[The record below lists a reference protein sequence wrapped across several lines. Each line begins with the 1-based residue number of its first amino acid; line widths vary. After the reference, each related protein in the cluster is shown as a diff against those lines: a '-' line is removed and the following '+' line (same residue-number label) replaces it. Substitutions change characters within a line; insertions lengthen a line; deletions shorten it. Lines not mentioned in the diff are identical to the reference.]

1 MKIACS
7 IGRVVL
13 TIHCFCFSLGITN
26 AADTNIIS
34 WRWLFSSHETNAPVM
49 GTNVIALAGSDYH
62 SVALLA
68 DRSVRAWGD
77 NNSNHGQTNVPATAT
92 NIVGIAAGNYNSLAI
107 DSESNV
113 LIWGRMADF
122 RNVFVPPQA
131 TNIVALG
138 VGRGALHSVALR
150 ADGTVVDWGWAATN
164 VPAEA
169 VNIVSVAA
177 GSYHSLALRSDG
189 RVVSWGI
196 HANPVPA
203 SATNIVAIA
212 AGDDTSVAVRAN
224 GSLLTWGS
232 ISTPP
237 ASISNVVE
245 VGCFQSG
252 GGISLNGRGI
262 ALGWGAP
269 ISIQATNIMTVGATS
284 WGALAV
290 KAAGPPIFPLPS
302 VRRTVAFGQTAYFRQ
317 RVVGALPMNYQWT
330 FYGTNLPNATNH
342 VLVVT
347 NVDLAKVG
355 PYALTASN
363 SLGAASSEEMM
374 LDFKPL
380 EVTVQPA
387 MQTIRS
393 GSNAT
398 FIAAV
403 VGQGPFSYQWKK
415 NGTTVDGATQSTLSL
430 TNISM
435 GDAGTYSV
443 EASNH
448 LGVIESAGAQLAV
461 VPLFVLVQPQ
471 SQIVRRWTATTLSV
485 SAGGLPP
492 LRYQWMLNG
501 VNIPNATN
509 SSFSIPSMQTANAGN
524 YVVAITNDYSGLIS
538 STAVVRMTAL
548 AVWGDSNCGLL
559 NVPASATNVIG
570 IAAGAY
576 DGMALRSDG
585 TVVVWGCNDAGQTNV
600 PPAATNVVSI
610 LGGYRR
616 SSALKADGSV
626 HGWGLNTSGENDIP
640 ASFTNGV
647 QITGIVS
654 HLLGLRAD
662 GTAIGWGYNPSG
674 LADVPEGLSNLV
686 GVAAGG
692 NYSAVLRADG
702 TVFAWGIVNPAT
714 TNVPPDLT
722 NAVAIAAGLDHML
735 ALRAD
740 STVTAWGSN
749 SHGQTNVPLGLTNVV
764 AISGGYHHSLA
775 LRADGTV
782 VVWGD
787 NSLGQTNLPSG
798 LTNVVGIAA
807 GWDFNIALIGDG
819 PPQVSGLPVNPFWSG
834 NTFTLSIESEN
845 NHVYRLEYKNSLRE
859 NEWIGLSLTAGT
871 GRTLTLTDSVATVS
885 QRFYRVRRW

>member
-1 MKIACS
+1 MKISCS
-7 IGRVVL
+7 IGLVGT
-13 TIHCFCFSLGITN
+13 TILSLCFSSCITN
-26 AADTNIIS
+26 AADTNIIG
-34 WRWLFSSHETNAPVM
+34 WRWLWSTHETNSPVM

-62 SVALLA
+62 TVALLA
-68 DRSVRAWGD
+68 DRSVRVWGD
-77 NNSNHGQTNVPATAT
+77 NTYGQTNVPAGAINT
-92 NIVGIAAGNYNSLAI
+92 VGIAAGNYNSLALTGNG
-107 DSESNV
+107 DV
-113 LIWGRMADF
+113 LMWGRMAQPPIP
-122 RNVFVPPQA
+122 VYVPPEV
-131 TNIVALG
+131 TNVVAVG

-150 ADGTVVDWGWAATN
+150 ADGTVVDWGWSATN

-169 VNIVSVAA
+169 INIVSVAA

-232 ISTPP
+232 ISSPP
-237 ASISNVVE
+237 TSISNVVE

-252 GGISLNGRGI
+252 GGIALNGRGV
-262 ALGWGAP
+262 ATGWGAP
-269 ISIQATNIMTVGATS
+269 IPIQATNIMTIGATS

-290 KAAGPPIFPLPS
+290 KAAGSPIFPLPP

-317 RVVGALPMNYQWT
+317 RVVGALPMSYQWT

-363 SLGAASSEEMM
+363 SLGTASSEEMT

-387 MQTIRS
+387 MQTIRG

-398 FIAAV
+398 FTAAV

-415 NGTTVDGATQSTLSL
+415 YGTNVDGAIQSTLSL
-430 TNISM
+430 TNVSV

-448 LGVIESAGAQLAV
+448 LGVVESVGAQLVV

-471 SQIVRRWTATTLSV
+471 SQTVRRWAATTLNV

-492 LRYQWMLNG
+492 LRYQWKLNG
-501 VNIPNATN
+501 VNIPEATN
-509 SSFSIPSMQTANAGN
+509 SSFAIPSMQAANAGN

-538 STAVVRMTAL
+538 STSIVRMTSL
-548 AVWGDSNCGLL
+548 AVWGVNDCGQL

-570 IAAGAY
+570 IAAGSS
-576 DGMALRSDG
+576 DGMALRIDG
-585 TVVVWGCNDAGQTNV
+585 TVVVWGCNDVSQTNV
-600 PPAATNVVSI
+600 PPGATNVVSI
-610 LGGYRR
+610 LGGSRR
-616 SSALKADGSV
+616 SSALKADGTTI
-626 HGWGLNTSGENDIP
+626 GWGLNSSGENNIP

-647 QITGIVS
+647 QIAGVVD

-662 GTAIGWGYNPSG
+662 GTAVGWGYNPSG
-674 LADVPEGLSNLV
+674 LADVPAGLSNLV

-692 NYSAVLRADG
+692 NHSAVLRVDG
-702 TVFAWGIVNPAT
+702 TVFAWGIVNPAN

-722 NAVAIAAGLDHML
+722 NVVAIAAGIDHML

-749 SHGQTNVPLGLTNVV
+749 SHGQTNVPSGLTNVV

-787 NSLGQTNLPSG
+787 NSLGQTNLPPG

-819 PPQVSGLPVNPFWSG
+819 PPQPSGLPVNPSWSG
-834 NTFTLSIESEN
+834 NAFTLSIDSEN
-845 NHVYRLEYKNSLRE
+845 NRVYRLEYKNSLLDSD
-859 NEWIGLSLTAGT
+859 WIGLSLVAGT
-871 GRTLTLTDSVATVS
+871 GGSLALTDTTATSS